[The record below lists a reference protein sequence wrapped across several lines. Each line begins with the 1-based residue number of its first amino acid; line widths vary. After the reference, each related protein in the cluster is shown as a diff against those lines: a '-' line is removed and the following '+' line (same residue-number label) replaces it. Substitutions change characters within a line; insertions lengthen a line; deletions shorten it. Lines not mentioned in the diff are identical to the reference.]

1 MPAVCS
7 SCAAPFADPTVESIN
22 STCFCIT
29 LEAGAIKRALAGQLV
44 SPDVFRLIEERCP
57 HLFSARPVFISATQ
71 VERMRELI
79 GAIESVIALPAY
91 RERILAASA
100 PIAQHTPGAVSGV
113 FFGYDFHVHDKGIG
127 LIEINTNA
135 GGALLN
141 TALARAQ
148 HACCDSM
155 DGTLNSMEAAQ
166 LFEDRIVHMFRT
178 EWQRSGR
185 SGELAT
191 IAIVDVSPQD
201 QYLYPEFLLFQQ
213 LLKRHGFGA
222 PICDPAGLQWDNGAL
237 YHENLQIDLVY
248 NRLTDFSLADP
259 ASAALRA
266 AYLANAVVVTPHP
279 QAHALYADKRNLVML
294 SDPTQLTSLGVPV
307 PIQGVLLESVPV
319 TRTVNSANADHLW
332 KERRNLFFKPA
343 VGYGGR
349 AAYRGDKLTK
359 RAWVDILSG
368 EYIAQ
373 DIVPPGRRVGG
384 SAEAPD
390 MLKFDVRCYTYD
402 GQIQWMAARVY
413 QGQTTNFRT
422 PGGGFAPVYQ
432 LEPAIG
438 TPNTQYLSK
447 FVKYQP
453 I

>member
-1 MPAVCS
+1 MPAVCP
-7 SCAAPFADPTVESIN
+7 SCAALFSDPTVESIN
-22 STCFCIT
+22 SSCFCIT
-29 LEAGAIKRALAGQLV
+29 LEAGAIKRALASQLV
-44 SPDVFRLIEERCP
+44 SPDVFHLIEERCP
-57 HLFSARPVFISATQ
+57 NLFSARPVFISTVQ
-71 VERMRELI
+71 VEWMRELI
-79 GAIESVIALPAY
+79 GAIESVIALPDY
-91 RERILAASA
+91 RDQILVASA

-113 FFGYDFHVHDKGIG
+113 FFGYDFHVHEQGIG

-148 HACCDSM
+148 HACCNSM
-155 DGTLNSMEAAQ
+155 GNPLESMEAAQ
-166 LFEDRIVHMFRT
+166 LFEDRIVHMFRA
-178 EWQRSGR
+178 EWDKSGHA
-185 SGELAT
+185 GKLAT
-191 IAIVDVSPQD
+191 IAIVDVNPEE

-213 LLKRHGFGA
+213 LLGRHGLEA
-222 PICDPAGLQWDNGAL
+222 LICDPASLRWESGAL
-237 YHENLQIDLVY
+237 YCKDKKIDLVY

-266 AYLANAVVVTPHP
+266 AYLADAVVVTPHP
-279 QAHALYADKRNLVML
+279 QAHALYADKRNLVLL
-294 SDPTQLTSLGVPV
+294 SDPEQLSALGVPAAV
-307 PIQGVLLESVPV
+307 QQILLQGVPG
-319 TRTVNSANADHLW
+319 TRAVNTGNADQLW

-343 VGYGGR
+343 AGYGGR

-359 RAWVDILSG
+359 RAWLDILSG

-373 DIVPPGRRVGG
+373 DIVPPGRRAGG

-402 GQIQWMAARVY
+402 GAIQWMAARVY

-432 LEPAIG
+432 IGPAGNRIDAL
-438 TPNTQYLSK
+438 TPLACGVCPS
-447 FVKYQP
+447 
-453 I
+453 